1 MHRKPLRKWNV
12 IQTQTRTRCQKR
24 QVLKRR
30 TARESTDSAPAVP
43 TVRYRENSPL
53 LVEQSSPAYHNAFIS
68 TQIISARKQ
77 NSTFCVQAQL
87 RDAAIAPGVR
97 ADDRGGQGELHGAG
111 VDDLHD
117 AVAATEPRR
126 RERGEE
132 GALHAVVGVQLDD
145 LRKPIRESRH
155 AGVTLWAC
163 VACVPYTF

>member
-1 MHRKPLRKWNV
+1 MHRKPLRKRNV

-43 TVRYRENSPL
+43 TARYREKIPL
-53 LVEQSSPAYHNAFIS
+53 LVAQSSPAYHNTCIY

-87 RDAAIAPGVR
+87 RDAAIPPGVR

-111 VDDLHD
+111 VDDFHD
-117 AVAATEPRR
+117 VAGFGRR
-126 RERGEE
+126 DNAEERPVQPI
-132 GALHAVVGVQLDD
+132 LSVQLDD
-145 LRKPIRESRH
+145 LRRPVCETRH
-155 AGVTLWAC
+155 AGMTRRAC
-163 VACVPYTF
+163 VACVQYTF